1 MPSLKDRAS
10 AALERARARSRLLD
24 HGIRTQQHY
33 TKVKGNLQAAAVTY
47 FAFLSFFPILAL
59 AFFVVGYIARVFPD
73 AQESLVDAI
82 EAVLPGLI
90 GTGDDQI
97 SLEAVQK
104 AAATIGLIGLVA
116 LLYAG
121 LGWLSAMRKG
131 LATMFQE
138 PREDEPGFV
147 IGKLRDLVTL
157 AFAGLILI
165 LSVAVSGAVTGFS
178 QALLDLVGVD
188 RGLTPLLALV
198 AIVIGG
204 AADMVLF
211 FALFRVL
218 VQPSLPARALWSG
231 ALVGAIGAEAL
242 KFLSSFLIGLTKDQ
256 PAVQAFGITLILLIW
271 INYFSRVVMY
281 AAAWAY
287 TATDPSPS
295 VTERSVEKA

>member
-10 AALERARARSRLLD
+10 EVLQRARARSGFLD
-24 HGIRTQQHY
+24 HAIRTQQHY
-33 TKVKGNLQAAAVTY
+33 TAVKGNLQAAAVTY

-82 EAVLPGLI
+82 ESVLPGLI
-90 GTGDDQI
+90 GSGDDQI
-97 SLEAVQK
+97 SLETVQK
-104 AAATIGLIGLVA
+104 AAATLGLIGLVA

-138 PREDEPGFV
+138 PREHEPGFV
-147 IGKLRDLVTL
+147 LGKLRDLLTL
-157 AFAGLILI
+157 PLVGLILI
-165 LSVAVSGAVTGFS
+165 VSVAISGAVTGYS
-178 QALLDLVGVD
+178 KELLDLVGVD
-188 RGLTPLLALV
+188 RDLTVLLAVLAV
-198 AIVIGG
+198 VIGG
-204 AADMVLF
+204 AADMVLLY
-211 FALFRVL
+211 ALFRVL
-218 VQPSLPARALWSG
+218 VRPALPARALWSG

-242 KFLSSFLIGLTKDQ
+242 KFLSSFLIGLTRDQ
-256 PAVQAFGITLILLIW
+256 PAVQAFGIALILLIW

-287 TATDPSPS
+287 TATDPSS
-295 VTERSVEKA
+295 SMTERSVETV